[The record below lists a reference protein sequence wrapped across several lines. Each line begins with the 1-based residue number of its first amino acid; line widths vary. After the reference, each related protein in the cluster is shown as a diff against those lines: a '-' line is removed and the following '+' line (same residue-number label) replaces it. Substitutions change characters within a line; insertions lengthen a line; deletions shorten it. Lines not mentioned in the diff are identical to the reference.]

1 MKKGTLS
8 ILSAVLGMTVGI
20 VGTKTIEAKVVDKDT
35 NKYKELSEKHFV
47 ILKLFNQWMITKQEG
62 KSIVNYLHNENIKTV
77 AIYGMSYVGER
88 LYNELKGSDIEVKY
102 AIDKNADAIYSELEI
117 ITPED
122 ILEEVDAVLV
132 TAVFYF
138 DHIEDMLSEKMM
150 CPILSLEDIL
160 YNL

>member
-160 YNL
+160 YNF

>member
-138 DHIEDMLSEKMM
+138 DHIEDVLSEKMM